1 MTLMI
6 IQFISLIILNTGL
19 FLFREILKNE
29 TNIIIPNYSN
39 YSKEKEK
46 YFIFFKFKLN
56 AKVIYE
62 NIIYLEDQTSLILRS
77 GIHTIK
83 FLNDIDHY
91 INLKLNL
98 VIIKI
103 IHFIQYI
110 IIK

>member
-56 AKVIYE
+56 AKVIYV
-62 NIIYLEDQTSLILRS
+62 EDKTSLILRS